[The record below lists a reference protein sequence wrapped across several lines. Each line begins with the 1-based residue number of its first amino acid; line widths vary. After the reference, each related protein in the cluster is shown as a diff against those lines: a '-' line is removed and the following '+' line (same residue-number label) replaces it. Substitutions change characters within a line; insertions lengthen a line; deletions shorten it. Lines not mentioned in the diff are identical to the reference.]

1 MNIIIIMT
9 NQFWELNSKKN
20 KPYTMLN
27 KSEILMALLVYS
39 DWFTLELKTHMQFY
53 HVTYHQRF
61 LKLNSNSFSKSVL
74 CLMSGEDLE
83 LTCIEKR

>member
-1 MNIIIIMT
+1 
-9 NQFWELNSKKN
+9 
-20 KPYTMLN
+20 MLN
-27 KSEILMALLVYS
+27 KSEILMTLLVYS
-39 DWFTLELKTHMQFY
+39 DWFTLKLKTHMQFY

-83 LTCIEKR
+83 LTWLYREEMMYEKKFQWLQYGK